1 MVLPDAVMV
10 VVVPDERVVLLMVIP
25 GIIVTVLDVGLML
38 RLINPAP
45 D

>member
-1 MVLPDAVMV
+1 MLPDAVMV

-25 GIIVTVLDVGLML
+25 GIIVTVLDVELMP

>member
-1 MVLPDAVMV
+1 MLPDAVMV